1 MLAGSLNSLTHQLHE
16 GRVGATNFVGSP
28 QNTAVGIQQNQHRRM
43 VVIAVGQQAVLDTER
58 CSNLAYAGGI
68 GACQCPARRI
78 QLRAGD
84 RLCMVT
90 DGITEAANGDDALY
104 GSARLRAA
112 LAALGVD
119 PSADAI
125 TRHVR
130 EDVGA
135 FVAGAEASDDLAIL
149 VLHWIGPLAR
159 P

>member
-1 MLAGSLNSLTHQLHE
+1 MRADGSLEELAATGLILGIIPLAVYSSASTQL
-16 GRVGATNFVGSP
+16 AA
-28 QNTAVGIQQNQHRRM
+28 Q
-43 VVIAVGQQAVLDTER
+43 
-58 CSNLAYAGGI
+58 
-68 GACQCPARRI
+68 
-78 QLRAGD
+78 D
-84 RLCMVT
+84 RLVLFS

-112 LAALGVD
+112 LAGLGVD